1 MPFSDESR
9 CALACLPA
17 CCVVRTTTAADMDI
31 FDNVL
36 SASHVQ
42 RFTEHLESAPIV
54 VMDANPPVATMQA
67 VGEICLA
74 AGVPLWFEPTSIP
87 KSIRLLEAPA
97 ALKATKW
104 LSPNL
109 HELSAMAEQ
118 AQAAAGTSG
127 VDSPLGREV
136 LVALAA
142 GLPPSLLAEEGGT
155 QSALE
160 AGLPPLLEAMVG
172 GGGEGPAEADRR
184 HVFVSLGASGLLWV
198 DAVWLPVGRAPNFS
212 VTVRTSRLHSYSHA
226 LVAHYPTH
234 AEIGP
239 YLPSM
244 SLRERAEYVVSWHY
258 VVLTT
263 NCCCN

>member
-1 MPFSDESR
+1 
-9 CALACLPA
+9 
-17 CCVVRTTTAADMDI
+17 MDI

-118 AQAAAGTSG
+118 AAAGTAG

-142 GLPPSLLAEEGGT
+142 GLPPSLLAEEEQGT

-172 GGGEGPAEADRR
+172 GGEEGPAEADRR

-212 VTVRTSRLHSYSHA
+212 VTVRTAALILSHA
-226 LVAHYPTH
+226 RYLPTH
-234 AEIGP
+234 AAIGP
-239 YLPSM
+239 YPAC
-244 SLRERAEYVVSWHY
+244 LRKSELS
-258 VVLTT
+258 T
-263 NCCCN
+263 